1 MATLP
6 IKMTAV
12 FQKYEK
18 MDPNSW
24 KMGDFE
30 RDIIEISRQPAN
42 YQNAKSAIFR
52 AEKLGVF
59 PITVGAY
66 IQKHIDCFGNR
77 P

>member
-6 IKMTAV
+6 KKMTAV

-18 MDPNSW
+18 MNPNSW

-42 YQNAKSAIFR
+42 YQNAKSAIFIDGS
-52 AEKLGVF
+52 AVFNVSLKLPLINCIF
-59 PITVGAY
+59 LRPI
-66 IQKHIDCFGNR
+66 N
-77 P
+77 